1 MTRIASKLARGLTP
15 VVVGSVVVGSVAALL
30 VGLLAPAA
38 GASASPVVRS
48 GLAVATRPGRPNI
61 PVLKWRPCAG
71 SFQCATARVPLDY
84 AHPHGTLIS
93 IAVMRHLAT
102 DPARRVGSLFIN
114 GGGPSEQLQSFPGAY
129 PGIPAALKARYDI
142 VDFDPRGFGYST
154 AVRCFPTAAAES
166 KFLGPLPPFPVGH
179 QQEEAWERAWARFDA
194 VCAAHANAGL
204 LAHDT
209 TADVA
214 RDMNLLRQ
222 AAGDPV
228 LNYVGLSYGSA
239 LGATYANLFPSTV
252 GNMVLDGNVNPVTWS
267 TSTDGLPV
275 FLRLHSDQASAEN
288 MTALL
293 DLCAKAPA
301 SACAFSAG
309 TPAATRAKF
318 SVLLRRLLRHPV
330 TVDKQY
336 YTYAIAIAS
345 MGLGQVSQWQSSAT
359 LLQQLWKA
367 SAGSSAAPGA
377 PAGQAA
383 PAGRA
388 APTAPAAQA
397 GLPAVYGGQEQNLAV
412 LCSDTANPRDA
423 AAYPVAAQLAYRRS
437 GAFGLN
443 WTWPTAACASWPR
456 GAARDRYTGPWNR
469 RTANTILLLG
479 NTHDAALPYVDS
491 LAMEHDLAR
500 ARLLTI
506 NGYGHTEESNPS
518 ACAIRYEVRYLLTG
532 ALPLPGTVCQQ
543 SVKPF

>member
-1 MTRIASKLARGLTP
+1 MTKIASKLARGLTP
-15 VVVGSVVVGSVAALL
+15 VVVGSVAVLL

-38 GASASPVVRS
+38 GAGASPVVRS
-48 GLAVATRPGRPNI
+48 GPAVATRPGNPTI

-84 AHPHGTLIS
+84 THPHGTLIS

-114 GGGPSEQLQSFPGAY
+114 GGGPSEQLQSFAGAY

-166 KFLGPLPPFPVGH
+166 KFLGPLPPFPVGPR
-179 QQEEAWERAWARFDA
+179 QEATWERAWARFDA
-194 VCAAHANAGL
+194 FCATHANAGL

-222 AAGDPV
+222 AVGDPV

-239 LGATYANLFPSTV
+239 LGATYANLFPATV

-267 TSTDGLPV
+267 TDTDGLPV
-275 FLRLHSDQASAEN
+275 FLRLHSDQASAQN

-293 DLCAKAPA
+293 DLCAKAPT

-318 SVLLRRLLRHPV
+318 SALLRRLLAHPV
-330 TVDKQY
+330 TVDKQR

-345 MGLGQVSQWQSSAT
+345 MGLGQVSQWQASAT

-367 SAGSSAAPGA
+367 SAGSSAAAGA
-377 PAGQAA
+377 PTGHAP
-383 PAGRA
+383 PAG
-388 APTAPAAQA
+388 QA

-423 AAYPVAAQLAYRRS
+423 AAYPAAAQLAYRRS

-456 GAARDRYTGPWNR
+456 GAARDRYSGPWNR

-479 NTHDAALPYVDS
+479 NTHDAALPYADS

-500 ARLLTI
+500 ARLLTV

-518 ACAIRYEVRYLLTG
+518 ACATRYEVRYLLTG
-532 ALPLPGTVCQQ
+532 ALPPPGTVCQQ